1 MSIKKNIF
9 APLTTGLGAT
19 RRAAMLLLVMM
30 LTATTAW
37 ATTTSTINV
46 GGTDYT
52 LFTGF
57 TATGGTNDNYGN
69 MVDGDTSTSFH
80 VLASNAFVEFNTDE
94 PIIPKGYIFNTYMD
108 GNFFPTSWVLKAKV
122 ETSDE
127 WTTLSTGSGGTTSG
141 TEFTRSYDN
150 NENNSYKYF
159 RFEVTR
165 SGCGNNDN
173 IWLTEIRLYGFEAL
187 TYTHLTVRAATC
199 TEVGIKQEC
208 WKRSDGKY
216 FTDENGTNEL
226 AESDVIA
233 PKIAHTLVHHVADEN
248 HIEYWQCSMCNKYF
262 SDAGCTT
269 EITEAQTL
277 VVKYLDVN
285 GTLTTLNENATA
297 VTSTTTSWSNGW
309 YMLYDDET
317 IANRISV
324 SGTVNLIL
332 CNGATLTASKG
343 ITVGSDATFNVY
355 AQSTDEATMG
365 ALVASAE
372 GNSNNAAIGGM
383 NNVQFGSIV
392 INGGKITAIT
402 NNVCGAAIGG
412 GYGSNSGSITINGG
426 IVSATAGDYSNSA
439 GIGGGNNGY
448 VASVTLNG
456 GIITATGDAQYGG
469 AGIGTGSYA
478 GSGTMTV
485 TIGSGVKK
493 LVATK
498 GYGSECIGKESHA
511 QTTVNVVFKNGD
523 TTVEGDAKDAVFYDS
538 GEGSVRQVRAK
549 ALNHAV
555 TMSNDLKANITA
567 TPEYALTGETVTL
580 TLGTAVDASTLKVN
594 DGTSDLTLT
603 DAGNSKYTFT
613 MPNGNVTVTATAAQS
628 YAVTLPANM
637 EVVSATNAADA
648 SGKYITGTTVTFK
661 ASFPYAASDVSDGTN
676 TLTATDGIY
685 SVTIGTADVTIT
697 ATVERNSPIDLSGAT
712 DDFTVINNDVLTG
725 TTSHTVTIASGAGI
739 SLSGATISGGIV
751 CEGTATITLVGTNST
766 TGAQY
771 KAGIQIGGSGT
782 TLTIRGDG
790 SLTATGGTGGAGIG
804 TSVVFADKTFTG
816 GNITIESGTV
826 TAIGTEFDHNTH
838 QGGDGIGT
846 GYTYATAT
854 NTIGTVTIYDGIN
867 TVDASSIKDF
877 ASVVYMHGETNV
889 TASKTDYFTIGED
902 GNRRLIVQKPV
913 IAEIAEQ
920 AYTGSEIKP
929 EPTVTIGSIT
939 LTKGTDYVYS
949 YTNNT
954 NVGTAT
960 VRATFQGDYASLGYV
975 EKTFTIKPSTIMV
988 NVTGSGTVT
997 IGDKSASNG
1006 EAFGVMSEKGASVVL
1021 TLAPESGN
1029 TVRSVEYGYTNNSGT
1044 TASGLKLPISGTT
1057 ATLTVPDNLKDGT
1070 GVTVT
1075 VTFAPALNGG
1085 ADEASAVAL
1094 TDATVTDLGGGWYKV
1109 ENDITFDHTL
1119 NLLADTYL
1127 TIAEGKTMTVNT
1139 ATDRGID
1146 SDYTLTVSGAGAL
1159 SVTATGTYDIA
1170 IRVGNYVQTGATVT
1184 ASGYIGIRCKDNF
1197 EEFNVTND
1205 FTFSGGQL
1213 TVTGTSDGIWADNDI
1228 TLSCTNATDFIQAS
1242 SYSSAYGA
1250 VKIAEGNALTDG
1262 TNVYSGTLTNAQK
1275 TAIANQT
1282 LRKSCWTE
1290 LKMALEAGQSVTL
1303 TNDVDRINSD
1313 HIEPTGTVTLD
1324 LNGYTIDGGTSQT
1337 NPLFRV
1343 NNGVS
1348 LTITDS
1354 QTGGNL
1360 CKAGTNPTI
1369 RVSEGGSL
1377 TLAAGTIN
1385 AQTVGVYVYKGSFT
1399 MTGGIITGGTFDG
1412 VNLDDNSTF
1421 TMTGGSITGNET
1433 GVNVGS
1439 ANATFTVSGNVN
1451 ITGNTEE
1458 DVSLNYSG
1466 SNFNPIHI
1474 GGTLA
1479 STARIGI
1486 NIDDYTANAITGSVV
1501 MVFTDG
1507 LEGKGTKQNFV
1518 LNGRAGHA
1526 LATTESGE
1534 IALGAI
1540 NTLNLPSPATV
1551 SGYTAEPDAPA
1562 GCVAYKVP
1570 CGDVATINYTGAV
1583 TEGKSVRF
1591 TIADGTI
1598 TYLGST
1604 DGQGKCI
1611 TFTMPGSNAT
1621 ISKDADEQDYT
1632 FANITLKEKFEN
1644 GNSYGLQATLD
1655 GSSLA
1660 TISIPTAIPVSEVR
1674 LNRTFTPGKPA
1685 TLMLPFNGNE
1695 AYGGADVNGAAIYTF
1710 TGVALNETT
1719 QKWEATMTELD
1730 KGDAYHLGA
1739 LVANTPYIVVPTASS
1754 ITLQNG
1760 GTLCTAEGGGQETK
1774 PSGSNWTFKGTYSY
1788 MKWTTDTS
1796 DPDYNAERAD
1806 EIGKAY
1812 GFAGK
1817 EKTDI
1822 EVGDFVRVASG
1833 AKIRPMGCYLLWS
1846 DTQNAARRMTR
1857 GAADSE
1863 LPQRITVRLVSSN
1876 GETTAI
1882 GELDTKTGEISM
1894 DGWWTLDGIKLS
1906 GKPSSKGIYINNG
1919 KKIVI
1924 K

>member
-1 MSIKKNIF
+1 MYLQMNKTIKPSF
-9 APLTTGLGAT
+9 AKRIGFTFM
-19 RRAAMLLLVMM
+19 MLLLT
-30 LTATTAW
+30 TATAW
-37 ATTTSTINV
+37 ATTTSSINV

-57 TATGGTNDNYGN
+57 TATDGTAVVNDFVYGN
-69 MVDGDTSTSFH
+69 MVDGNSSTSFH
-80 VLASNAFVEFNTDE
+80 AFTSPAFVEFNTDD
-94 PIIPKGYIFNTYMD
+94 PIIPKGYIFNTYMG
-108 GNFFPTSWVLKAKV
+108 GNFYPQAWVLKAKANA
-122 ETSDE
+122 TDD
-127 WTTLSTGSGGTTSG
+127 WTELSSYSSQTLPSGQ
-141 TEFTRSYDN
+141 EFQYACDN
-150 NENNSYKYF
+150 DGNTAYKYF
-159 RFEVTR
+159 RFEA
-165 SGCGNNDN
+165 SNSNNN
-173 IWLTEIRLYGFEAL
+173 IWLTEIRLYGFENL
-187 TYTHLTVRAATC
+187 TYTHLTVKAATC
-199 TEVGIKQEC
+199 TEVGIKKEC
-208 WKRSDGKY
+208 YRRSDGKY
-216 FTDENGTNEL
+216 FTDENGTSEL
-226 AESDVIA
+226 AEADVID
-233 PKIAHTLVHHVADEN
+233 PMIPHTGVHHAADED

-262 SDAGCTT
+262 SNEGCTT

-277 VVKYLDVN
+277 VVRYLDGN

-309 YMLYDDET
+309 FVVYDNVT
-317 IANRISV
+317 IADRISV

-343 ITVGSDATFNVY
+343 ITVISNNTLNIY
-355 AQSTDEATMG
+355 AQTNDEATMG
-365 ALVASAE
+365 ALVADATSETGCA
-372 GNSNNAAIGGM
+372 GIGGES
-383 NNVQFGSIV
+383 NSHPNCGTIV
-392 INGGKITAIT
+392 INGGKITA
-402 NNVCGAAIGG
+402 NGNEAGIGG
-412 GYGSNSGSITINGG
+412 GGYQSTNGNITINGG

-456 GIITATGDAQYGG
+456 GIITATGDTQYGG
-469 AGIGTGSYA
+469 AGIGTGAYA
-478 GSGTMTV
+478 SSGTMTI

-493 LVATK
+493 LVAAR
-498 GYGSECIGKESHA
+498 GSGSDCIGKQPNAS
-511 QTTVNVVFKNGD
+511 TTVNVVFKNGE
-523 TTVEGDAKDAVFYDS
+523 TTVTGDDKDAVFYDT
-538 GEGSVRQVRAK
+538 GEGTVRQVRAK
-549 ALNHAV
+549 AMNHAV
-555 TMSNDLKANITA
+555 TMSDDLKANITVN
-567 TPEYALTGETVTL
+567 PEYALAGETVTL
-580 TLGTAVDASTLKVN
+580 TLGMAVDASTLKVN

-648 SGKYITGTTVTFK
+648 NGKYITGTTVTFK

-854 NTIGTVTIYDGIN
+854 NTIGTVTIYDGIDK
-867 TVDASSIKDF
+867 VDASSIKDF

-975 EKTFTIKPSTIMV
+975 EKTFTILPSTVMV
-988 NVTGSGTVT
+988 SVTGSGTVT
-997 IGDKSASNG
+997 CGDRSATDGTS
-1006 EAFGVMSEKGASVVL
+1006 FGVMSEKGASVVL
-1021 TLAPESGN
+1021 TLAPTDGN
-1029 TVRSVEYGYTNNSGT
+1029 AVRSVAYGYTNSVGTNMSGAT
-1044 TASGLKLPISGTT
+1044 LPISDGT
-1057 ATLTVPDNLKDGT
+1057 ATLTVPNDLKDGT
-1070 GVTVT
+1070 GVTMT
-1075 VTFAPALNGG
+1075 VTFAAALVGG

-1094 TDATVTDLGGGWYKV
+1094 TDATVTDLAGGWYKV
-1109 ENDITFDHTL
+1109 ESDITFDHTL
-1119 NLLADTYL
+1119 NLLGDTHL
-1127 TIAEGKTMTVNT
+1127 TIADGATMTVSSAT
-1139 ATDRGID
+1139 AKGID
-1146 SDYTLTVSGAGAL
+1146 SDYTLTIDGAGAL
-1159 SVTATGTYDIA
+1159 SVTASGSYPIA
-1170 IRVGNYVQTGATVT
+1170 VRVGSYVQTGATVT
-1184 ASGYIGIRCKDNF
+1184 ANGYIGIRCMDNF
-1197 EEFNVTND
+1197 DEFNVTND

-1213 TVTGTSDGIWADNDI
+1213 TATGSGGDGIWADNDI

-1242 SYSSAYGA
+1242 SYSSGYGA
-1250 VKIAEGNALTDG
+1250 VKIADGKALTDG
-1262 TNVYSGTLTNAQK
+1262 TNVYSGTLTNAQE

-1324 LNGYTIDGGTSQT
+1324 LNGYTIDGGTTQT
-1337 NPLFRV
+1337 NPLFSV

-1348 LTITDS
+1348 MTITDS
-1354 QTGGNL
+1354 RTGGNL
-1360 CKAGTNPTI
+1360 CNSGTNPT
-1369 RVSEGGSL
+1369 VSVNGGTL

-1385 AQTVGVYVYKGSFT
+1385 AQSNGVFIWGGNFN
-1399 MTGGIITGGTFDG
+1399 MTGGTITGGSSSG
-1412 VNLDDNSTF
+1412 VYLYGD
-1421 TMTGGSITGNET
+1421 
-1433 GVNVGS
+1433 
-1439 ANATFTVSGNVN
+1439 NATFTMNGGTITGNDVGVDVNSATAMFIVSGNVN
-1451 ITGNTEE
+1451 ITGNTTK
-1458 DVSLNYSG
+1458 DVCLYDNNG
-1466 SNFNPIHI
+1466 SYFNPIHI
-1474 GGTLA
+1474 SKALNEA
-1479 STARIGI
+1479 ARIGI
-1486 NIDDYTANAITGSVV
+1486 NISDAAANAITGNVV

-1507 LEGKGTKQNFV
+1507 LKDKGTKQNFT
-1518 LNGRAGHA
+1518 LNGRDGLA

-1540 NTLNLPSPATV
+1540 YTLTLPSAATV
-1551 SGYTAEPDAPA
+1551 SGYTAEQDAPV
-1562 GCVAYKVP
+1562 GSVAYKVP
-1570 CGDVATINYTGAV
+1570 CRDVVTINYTGAV
-1583 TEGKSVRF
+1583 TDGKSVRF

-1632 FANITLKEKFEN
+1632 FANITLKERFEN

-1660 TISIPTAIPVSEVR
+1660 TISIPTAISVTGVT

-1695 AYGGADVNGAAIYTF
+1695 AYGGADMNGAAIYTF

-1754 ITLQNG
+1754 IWLANG

-1906 GKPSSKGIYINNG
+1906 GKPSSNGIYINNG

>member
-9 APLTTGLGAT
+9 APLTTGLGAM
-19 RRAAMLLLVMM
+19 RRAAMMLLLM
-30 LTATTAW
+30 LLTTVTTW
-37 ATTTSTINV
+37 AQDV
-46 GGTDYT
+46 
-52 LFTGF
+52 
-57 TATGGTNDNYGN
+57 
-69 MVDGDTSTSFH
+69 
-80 VLASNAFVEFNTDE
+80 
-94 PIIPKGYIFNTYMD
+94 TY
-108 GNFFPTSWVLKAKV
+108 L
-122 ETSDE
+122 
-127 WTTLSTGSGGTTSG
+127 
-141 TEFTRSYDN
+141 
-150 NENNSYKYF
+150 
-159 RFEVTR
+159 
-165 SGCGNNDN
+165 
-173 IWLTEIRLYGFEAL
+173 
-187 TYTHLTVRAATC
+187 
-199 TEVGIKQEC
+199 
-208 WKRSDGKY
+208 
-216 FTDENGTNEL
+216 DENGTGQ
-226 AESDVIA
+226 
-233 PKIAHTLVHHVADEN
+233 T
-248 HIEYWQCSMCNKYF
+248 CSTY
-262 SDAGCTT
+262 TT
-269 EITEAQTL
+269 MT
-277 VVKYLDVN
+277 D
-285 GTLTTLNENATA
+285 GSSSLTA
-297 VTSTTTSWSNGW
+297 GW
-309 YMLYDDET
+309 YVVSNDVT
-317 IANRISV
+317 IADRISV

-332 CNGATLTASKG
+332 GNGATLTASKG
-343 ITVGSDATFNVY
+343 ITVGSDATLNLY
-355 AQSTDEATMG
+355 AQSDDEATMG
-365 ALVASAE
+365 ALVATAE
-372 GNSNNAAIGGM
+372 NNSNNAAIGGV
-383 NNVQFGSIV
+383 NNTNFGTIV
-392 INGGKITAIT
+392 INGGKITATT
-402 NNVCGAAIGG
+402 NSNSGAAIGG
-412 GYGSNSGSITINGG
+412 GYGSTGGSITINGG
-426 IVSATAGDYSNSA
+426 IVSATAGGYSNSA

-456 GIITATGDAQYGG
+456 GIITATGDTQYGG
-469 AGIGTGSYA
+469 AGIGTGAYA
-478 GSGTMTV
+478 GNGTMTI

-498 GYGSECIGKESHA
+498 GENSDCIGKQPNA
-511 QTTVNVVFKNGD
+511 NTTVNVVFKNGE
-523 TTVEGDAKDAVFYDS
+523 TTVEGDDKDAVFYDT
-538 GEGSVRQVRAK
+538 GEGTVRQVRAK
-549 ALNHAV
+549 AQNHAV

-567 TPEYALTGETVTL
+567 MPEYALAGETVTL
-580 TLGTAVDASTLKVN
+580 TLGAAVDASTLRVN

-603 DAGNSKYTFT
+603 DAGNSQYNFT
-613 MPNGNVTVTATAAQS
+613 MPDGDVTVTATAAQS
-628 YAVTLPANM
+628 YAVNLPANM

-648 SGKYITGTTVTFK
+648 NGKYITGTIVTFK
-661 ASFPYAASDVSDGTN
+661 PEFGYEASNVSDGTN
-676 TLTATDGIY
+676 ALTATDGVY
-685 SVTIGTADVTIT
+685 SVTVADADITIT
-697 ATVERNSPIDLSGAT
+697 ATVERSSTINLADAPGDFMAIAGDL
-712 DDFTVINNDVLTG
+712 LTG
-725 TTSHTVTIASGAGI
+725 TTSHTVTITDGASI
-739 SLSGATISGGIV
+739 TLSGATINGGIV
-751 CEGTATITLVGTNST
+751 CNGSATITLVGTNSVSGWNGYDT
-766 TGAQY
+766 NIGALHY
-771 KAGIQIGGSGT
+771 SAGIQIGGSGT
-782 TLTIRGDG
+782 TLTINGDG
-790 SLTATGGTGGAGIG
+790 SLTATGGKGSAGIGLNRAWNVTEDVVGGNIVINGGTITANGGTGGAGIG
-804 TSVVFADKTFTG
+804 AGVTKGTQNSSSRKAIVGT
-816 GNITIESGTV
+816 ITITGGTV
-826 TAIGTEFDHNTH
+826 TAV
-838 QGGDGIGT
+838 GGSSADGIGA
-846 GYTYATAT
+846 GQNDYNATIQ
-854 NTIGTVTIYDGIN
+854 IGTVTIYDGIDK
-867 TVDASSIKDF
+867 VDASSIKDF

-913 IAEIAEQ
+913 IAEIADQ
-920 AYTGSEIKP
+920 TYTGSEITP
-929 EPTVTIGSIT
+929 EPTVTIGSLS
-939 LTKGTDYVYS
+939 LTKGTDYEYS

-960 VRATFQGDYASLGYV
+960 VRATFQGTYASLGYV
-975 EKTFTIKPSTIMV
+975 ERTFNIVPSTIMV
-988 NVTGSGTVT
+988 SVAGGGTVT
-997 IGDKSASNG
+997 IGDKSASDG

-1029 TVRSVEYGYTNNSGT
+1029 AVRSVAYGYTNSKGT
-1044 TASGLKLPISGTT
+1044 TVSGRKLPITDGT
-1057 ATLTVPDNLKDGT
+1057 ATLTVPTDLKDGT
-1070 GVTVT
+1070 GVTLT
-1075 VTFAPALNGG
+1075 VTFAAALVGG

-1094 TDATVTDLGGGWYKV
+1094 ADATVTDLAGGWYKV
-1109 ENDITFDHTL
+1109 TDDITFDHTL
-1119 NLLADTYL
+1119 NLLGDTHL
-1127 TIAEGKTMTVNT
+1127 ILAEGATMTVNA
-1139 ATDRGID
+1139 ATTRGID
-1146 SDYTLTVSGAGAL
+1146 SDYTLNVGGAGAL
-1159 SVTATGTYDIA
+1159 SVTASGSNPIA
-1170 IRVGNYVQTGATVT
+1170 VRVGSYVQTGATVT
-1184 ASGYIGIRCKDNF
+1184 ASGFIGIRCQDGF
-1197 EEFNVTND
+1197 TDFNIDND

-1213 TVTGTSDGIWADNDI
+1213 TATGTSDGIWADNDI
-1228 TLSCTNATDFIQAS
+1228 TISCTNASDFIQSS
-1242 SYSSAYGA
+1242 SYDGTIKVADG
-1250 VKIAEGNALTDG
+1250 KALTDG

-1303 TNDVDRINSD
+1303 TNNVARVNSD
-1313 HIEPTGTVTLD
+1313 CINASGTVTLD
-1324 LNGYTIDGGTSQT
+1324 LNGYTIDGGTTQT
-1337 NPLFRV
+1337 NPLFSV

-1348 LTITDS
+1348 MTITDS
-1354 QTGGNL
+1354 RTGGNL
-1360 CKAGTNPTI
+1360 CNSGTNPT
-1369 RVSEGGSL
+1369 VSVNGGTL

-1385 AQTVGVYVYKGSFT
+1385 AQPVGVYVYKGSFT
-1399 MTGGIITGGTFDG
+1399 MTGGIITGATISG
-1412 VNLDDNSTF
+1412 VDLGDNATF

-1439 ANATFTVSGNVN
+1439 ANATFTVSGNVS
-1451 ITGNTEE
+1451 IVDNTTK
-1458 DVSLNYSG
+1458 DVSLKYDEG
-1466 SNFNPIHI
+1466 NFNPIHI
-1474 GGTLA
+1474 GGTLNEA
-1479 STARIGI
+1479 ARIGI
-1486 NIDDYTANAITGSVV
+1486 NIPDDAATAITGGVV
-1501 MVFTDG
+1501 KVITDG
-1507 LEGKGTKQNFV
+1507 LKDKGSKQNFV

-1540 NTLNLPSPATV
+1540 YTLNLPSPATV

-1591 TIADGTI
+1591 TIPNGTI

-1660 TISIPTAIPVSEVR
+1660 TISIPTAIPVSEVT

-1754 ITLQNG
+1754 IWLANG